1 MDAMEPLAS
10 FVAAAQYAHHA
21 RLQLRHGVE
30 LLTELAQPRAG
41 ETVVDVGC
49 GCGELTW
56 LAAHA
61 VACRASSSGGVGV
74 GGRVLGIDPDAAR
87 IALCHDRGTSDIV
100 QSLVS
105 DLKTVSAP
113 PDDGDD
119 KSASATATDE
129 RSGLLVPPSF
139 AVGDASQLLDV
150 AAAAGIARGTVDLV
164 FANHVL
170 HWIADKV
177 GFFHQALHLLRPGGR
192 LVLQSPARDT
202 RLLTRLTK
210 LAHKSVGDRLARA
223 ISVADAA
230 KLMRAAHA
238 VGFDARPAHESVV
251 VHRQRFDSAA
261 HLFEWMGAIA

>member
-1 MDAMEPLAS
+1 M
-10 FVAAAQYAHHA
+10 
-21 RLQLRHGVE
+21 
-30 LLTELAQPRAG
+30 
-41 ETVVDVGC
+41 VDVGC

-61 VACRASSSGGVGV
+61 VASHDSSGGS
-74 GGRVLGIDPDAAR
+74 GGRVLGVDPDAAR
-87 IALCHDRGTSDIV
+87 IALCQDRGASDIV
-100 QSLVS
+100 QSLLSDIMAMPMPSNDGGGPAAAVS
-105 DLKTVSAP
+105 VPVA
-113 PDDGDD
+113 
-119 KSASATATDE
+119 A
-129 RSGLLVPPSF
+129 RVPPSF
-139 AVGDASQLLDV
+139 AVGDALQLLDV

-164 FANHVL
+164 FANHVV

-223 ISVADAA
+223 ISVADAI
-230 KLMRAAHA
+230 KLMRAAHV

-251 VHRQRFDSAA
+251 VHRQRFESAA
-261 HLFEWMGAIA
+261 HLFEWMGAIMICCSV

>member
-1 MDAMEPLAS
+1 MEPLAS
-10 FVAAAQYAHHA
+10 AAAAQYAHHA
-21 RLQLRHGVE
+21 RLQLLHGVE

-61 VACRASSSGGVGV
+61 VASTSG
-74 GGRVLGIDPDAAR
+74 GGRVLGVDPDAAR
-87 IALCHDRGTSDIV
+87 IALCRDRGTSDIV
-100 QSLVS
+100 LSLLSDIRAMPMPSVDGGGDVCGDQSLPTAAVS
-105 DLKTVSAP
+105 VRAE
-113 PDDGDD
+113 
-119 KSASATATDE
+119 AI
-129 RSGLLVPPSF
+129 VPPSF

-164 FANHVL
+164 FANHVV

-223 ISVADAA
+223 ISVADAT

-251 VHRQRFDSAA
+251 VHRQRFESAA
-261 HLFEWMGAIA
+261 HLFEWMGARFICCGV